1 MASEENLNLRALLS
15 LRSTTPNRFCSQVS
29 SFFYENE
36 NFVHIFEM
44 FVETNAHKIDLDVE
58 EMKLE

>member
-1 MASEENLNLRALLS
+1 MPSPPTPPTRGCFRA
-15 LRSTTPNRFCSQVS
+15 QVS

-36 NFVHIFEM
+36 NFIHVFEM
-44 FVETNAHKIDLDVE
+44 FVESNAHKIDLDAE